1 MSADIEGLKKQG
13 FEIEFVAGTT
23 IGLTPGVVNWVLRG
37 GAFLSSL
44 LSSSASL
51 FKQFDPLV
59 VVFTQDKGSM
69 RTKKTQSVEDRN
81 KIEALFD
88 KNNEY

>member
-1 MSADIEGLKKQG
+1 MNADIEELKKQS
-13 FEIEFVAGTT
+13 FEIEFVAGAT
-23 IGLTPGVVNWVLRG
+23 IGITAGVVNWVLRG
-37 GAFLSSL
+37 GALLSSL
-44 LSSSASL
+44 LSSASL
-51 FKQFDPLV
+51 FKQFDPLA

-69 RTKKTQSVEDRN
+69 RTKKIQGVEDRD

>member
-37 GAFLSSL
+37 GAFLLACYL
-44 LSSSASL
+44 LLLYLSNL
-51 FKQFDPLV
+51 TLWLLCLLRIKEV
-59 VVFTQDKGSM
+59 
-69 RTKKTQSVEDRN
+69 
-81 KIEALFD
+81 
-88 KNNEY
+88 